1 MPPVDSGYIF
11 ERETTQSAARL
22 NWPCVRVNLDGQHV
36 TRMDLVGKD
45 AVVLHEGRDLPV
57 WGFPWQSFQEGI
69 LTGALQRPCA
79 LVFDEYDA
87 GRTDVMCVIQRV
99 LDVEG
104 RLTLLDQRRVIEPHP
119 AFRLFAPAICRR

>member
-11 ERETTQSAARL
+11 ERETTQSAARR
-22 NWPCVRVNLDGQHV
+22 NGPCVRVNLDGHV
-36 TRMDLVGKD
+36 TRMDRVGTD
-45 AVVLHEGRDLPV
+45 AVVLREGRPATE
-57 WGFPWQSFQEGI
+57 FQEGI
-69 LTGALQRPCA
+69 LTWALQRPCA
-79 LVFDEYDA
+79 LVFDDYDA
-87 GRTDVMCVIQRV
+87 GRADVMGVIQRV